1 MPILNISKIFGIR
14 LMTNLKDQA
23 EHQAKQDI
31 RNDEIGKKNA
41 LADVPPEFS
50 VNNRDSDLGSN
61 SNKSNSDKSN
71 TTDPTDAGYDEAV
84 KHDPEGG
91 FAVADVD
98 DMLETER
105 ENAIGGVPTLTPSPT
120 ARDDEDPTAL
130 DESNV
135 AGEAPT
141 QSM

>member
-1 MPILNISKIFGIR
+1 
-14 LMTNLKDQA
+14 MTNSKDKAQNA
-23 EHQAKQDI
+23 AHDAKQDI
-31 RNDEIGKKNA
+31 RNDELGKENA
-41 LADVPPEFS
+41 LADTPPEFS
-50 VNNRDSDLGSN
+50 VNNRDNEIDKNESN
-61 SNKSNSDKSN
+61 SEK
-71 TTDPTDAGYDEAV
+71 DPTDAGYDEAV

-141 QSM
+141 QSV

>member
-1 MPILNISKIFGIR
+1 MSNA
-14 LMTNLKDQA
+14 KDQA
-23 EHQAKQDI
+23 QQAAHQAKQDI
-31 RNDEIGKKNA
+31 RNDQDRVNDETGKKNA

-50 VNNRDSDLGSN
+50 VNNRDSDL
-61 SNKSNSDKSN
+61 DKDSSV
-71 TTDPTDAGYDEAV
+71 DPTDAGYDEAV
-84 KHDPEGG
+84 KHDPAGG
-91 FAVADVD
+91 FEVADVD

-135 AGEAPT
+135 AGEAHT
-141 QSM
+141 QNM

>member
-1 MPILNISKIFGIR
+1 
-14 LMTNLKDQA
+14 MTNLKDQA

-141 QSM
+141 QSV

>member
-1 MPILNISKIFGIR
+1 MSNA
-14 LMTNLKDQA
+14 KDKAQQA

-31 RNDEIGKKNA
+31 AREQAGKNSA
-41 LADVPPEFS
+41 LADVPPEFT
-50 VNNRDSDLGSN
+50 VNNRDSDLDDDSVDED
-61 SNKSNSDKSN
+61 SVDS
-71 TTDPTDAGYDEAV
+71 TDAGYDEAV

-91 FAVADVD
+91 FAVADID
-98 DMLETER
+98 DMIETER

-141 QSM
+141 QNM

>member
-1 MPILNISKIFGIR
+1 
-14 LMTNLKDQA
+14 MTNLKDQA

-61 SNKSNSDKSN
+61 SDKSNSNKSDSDKTSA
-71 TTDPTDAGYDEAV
+71 TDPTDAGYDEAV

-141 QSM
+141 QSV

>member
-1 MPILNISKIFGIR
+1 
-14 LMTNLKDQA
+14 MTNLKDQA

-61 SNKSNSDKSN
+61 SNKSNTDKNSA
-71 TTDPTDAGYDEAV
+71 TDPTDAGYDEAV

-120 ARDDEDPTAL
+120 ARDDEDPTVL

-141 QSM
+141 QSV

>member
-1 MPILNISKIFGIR
+1 
-14 LMTNLKDQA
+14 MTNSKDKAQNA
-23 EHQAKQDI
+23 AHDAKQDI
-31 RNDEIGKKNA
+31 RNDEIGKDNA
-41 LADVPPEFS
+41 LADTPPEFS
-50 VNNRDSDLGSN
+50 VNNRDSDLD
-61 SNKSNSDKSN
+61 SNSDKSN
-71 TTDPTDAGYDEAV
+71 ADKTSVKDPTDAGYDEAV

-141 QSM
+141 QSV